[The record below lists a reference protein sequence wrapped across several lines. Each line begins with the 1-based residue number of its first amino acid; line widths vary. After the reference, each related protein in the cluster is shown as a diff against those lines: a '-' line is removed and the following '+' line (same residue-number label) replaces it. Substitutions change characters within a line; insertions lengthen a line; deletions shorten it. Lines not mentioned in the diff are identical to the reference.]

1 MPASSAQP
9 GPPDGVVP
17 EAAPGRGFGTRA
29 VHGVPAPVPAEP
41 PLATPIWQTSAF
53 AFGDAD
59 RYAQALRQ
67 PREGYVYTRYEN
79 PTTAA
84 LEAVVANL
92 EGAAQGMATASGMG
106 AIATVL
112 LTLAAAG
119 DHLVVQR
126 DLYGGTFSLLTTVAA
141 RLGIGAT
148 FVDATDPVAVEAA
161 LRPVTRAIYV
171 ETIAN
176 PTMTVADLPALAG
189 VARAAGIPLVVDNT
203 VASPYLCRPIAHGAA
218 VVVHSATKYLGGH
231 SDVIGGL
238 ALFADAGRHGQAWK
252 TMIDLGASPDPFA
265 AWLVLRGVKTLPL
278 RMERHTR
285 NAGALAGLLAD
296 HPKVARVYWP
306 GLPGH
311 PSHAVAT
318 RVLDGYG
325 GFLSFDLAGGRE
337 AGRRFTEATRV
348 ALLAPSLGGP
358 ETLVSHP
365 ASTTHRQLDARALES
380 AGIGEGMVR
389 VSAGLEDADDLL
401 EDFTRALEAA

>member
-1 MPASSAQP
+1 MPASPAQP
-9 GPPDGVVP
+9 GPPDGAGP
-17 EAAPGRGFGTRA
+17 GAAPGRGFSTRA

-41 PLATPIWQTSAF
+41 PLAMPIWQTSAF

-84 LEAVVANL
+84 LEAAVAGL

-141 RLGIGAT
+141 RLGITAT
-148 FVDATDPVAVEAA
+148 FVDATDPGAVGAA
-161 LRPVTRAIYV
+161 LRPATRAIYV

-176 PTMTVADLPALAG
+176 PTMTVVDLPALAG
-189 VARAAGIPLVVDNT
+189 VAGAAGIPLVVDNT
-203 VASPYLCRPIAHGAA
+203 VASPYLCRPIGHGAA

-278 RMERHTR
+278 RMERHTA

-311 PSHAVAT
+311 PSHAVAA

-325 GFLSFDLAGGRE
+325 GFLSFDLAGGRQ

-401 EDFTRALEAA
+401 EDFTHALEAA